1 MHPAGVG
8 RGGIP
13 QQALHSHSKSPSVPR
28 QRSRT
33 TLTPVHQEGF
43 GPAPSTSSTPAPLTS
58 LPGRFGHISLHGH
71 RLLQAAKALGLP
83 PAQPPRGGGAGS
95 PEASWSSFPPPLG
108 GLLQKAS
115 LRPEP
120 ARPSKLAPGK
130 PGQASLKLGASAWCC
145 RWGTPRPEHQ
155 LPGSRR
161 GAAAQTKPPTLPPVP
176 RPRAS
181 FLPSTPLPP
190 ARTPAWIGADS
201 CPGGTAEAE

>member
-43 GPAPSTSSTPAPLTS
+43 GPGPQHKFNTGPSHLSSRAFRPHQSPWS
-58 LPGRFGHISLHGH
+58 PPPPGREGS
-71 RLLQAAKALGLP
+71 ALP
-83 PAQPPRGGGAGS
+83 PAQPSRGGGAGS

-130 PGQASLKLGASAWCC
+130 PGQASLRLGARAWCS
-145 RWGTPRPEHQ
+145 RSGTARPEHQ
-155 LPGSRR
+155 RPGRRR
-161 GAAAQTKPPTLPPVP
+161 GAAAQTKPPTRPPIP
-176 RPRAS
+176 SPRAS

-190 ARTPAWIGADS
+190 ARTPARIGADS